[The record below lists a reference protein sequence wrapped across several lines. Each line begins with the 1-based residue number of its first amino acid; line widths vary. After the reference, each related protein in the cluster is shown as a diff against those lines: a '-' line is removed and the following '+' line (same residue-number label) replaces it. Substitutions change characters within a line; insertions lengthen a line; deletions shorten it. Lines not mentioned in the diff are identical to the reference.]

1 MPAAS
6 AVSATAAKAP
16 RNTERAGLRIAGD
29 LTETAGAAPVRHAL
43 FTPPPGA
50 CITAGMIVVGLGYSG
65 RFIADAA
72 RARGL
77 PARGTMR
84 DPSLAPDGEAALRF
98 ADAGAAIRAATHL
111 VVTAPPD
118 EAGDP
123 VLAAHRDAI
132 LASRLQWIGYLSTT
146 GVYGDRGGA
155 VVDETTAPAP
165 AQPRSLRRLAAEAAW
180 REIAAQ
186 TGAALDLFRVGGI
199 YGPGRS
205 AFDELRAGIARR
217 VVKPGHAFSRIHV
230 EDIALAVLAAASRP
244 DGVRVLHLVD
254 DEPAPSAD
262 VVAEAARLL
271 GMVPPPEVAFE
282 DARRS
287 MSPMALSFWS
297 ENRRVAN
304 ALTKRRLGIAW
315 HCPTYREGLRR
326 ILAVQG

>member
-1 MPAAS
+1 
-6 AVSATAAKAP
+6 
-16 RNTERAGLRIAGD
+16 
-29 LTETAGAAPVRHAL
+29 
-43 FTPPPGA
+43 
-50 CITAGMIVVGLGYSG
+50 
-65 RFIADAA
+65 
-72 RARGL
+72 
-77 PARGTMR
+77 
-84 DPSLAPDGEAALRF
+84 
-98 ADAGAAIRAATHL
+98 
-111 VVTAPPD
+111 
-118 EAGDP
+118 
-123 VLAAHRDAI
+123 
-132 LASRLQWIGYLSTT
+132 
-146 GVYGDRGGA
+146 
-155 VVDETTAPAP
+155 
-165 AQPRSLRRLAAEAAW
+165 
-180 REIAAQ
+180 
-186 TGAALDLFRVGGI
+186 
-199 YGPGRS
+199 
-205 AFDELRAGIARR
+205 LRAGIARR